1 MFALLGAIGI
11 VTGPH
16 WLGLA
21 DDRGSCGPPA
31 AAIPGH
37 PASPGRCGTMLGGAV
52 LAMLALEAALV
63 FNDFSL
69 EYVANHHAR
78 ATPFPFNVATA
89 WAALEGSIVLWGL
102 VLAIFTWFTWRTY
115 RRSPD
120 RLGAGA
126 LAVLGIVGVFFFGL
140 QLSVANP
147 FRVCVEAVANGCVGA
162 SPLPWAAAQAP
173 PDGPGPNPLL
183 QNHILMAI
191 HPPMLYL
198 GYVGLT
204 VPFAYAISALALGL
218 PGVEWLR
225 RSRRSTLVAWT
236 FLTLGI
242 TLGGWWAYEV
252 LSWGGYWAWDPVEN
266 ASFMPWLVAT
276 AFLHSALVQM
286 RRGALQA
293 WNFVLVITAFAL
305 TILGTFLTRSGTVAS
320 VHSFTQSA
328 IGPVLLGFLF
338 IVLVGS
344 FGLFAARSHLVAES
358 PRLDSLFSREGSFLL
373 NNLLLTIYAFIV
385 VTGTLY
391 PIVVEALSGDRVSV
405 GEPFF
410 NRLAVPLSFGLLLAM
425 GVGPLVPWK
434 DADPGVVAGRLR
446 LPLQI
451 GLLAGAVTV
460 ITTSRIGY
468 VVAAVVL
475 GVFVIASAISLLIET
490 GRPRCPGPGRDA
502 RHRDPPTAAIGHRL
516 LGGPAFAL
524 RRGPGRDRNG
534 AGRQPGVA
542 RRGRDVPGGHGSLRW
557 LRIDLPVP
565 VPGHRA
571 PSPGPGSHDRG
582 YRDGD
587 LVTTLQPR
595 ANFFGT
601 DTSGIT
607 TPAVHSGI
615 GGDLYLTLI
624 DIDPTGI
631 LLRLNTSPGI
641 WLLWTGGLVTTAGG
655 IWSLTARRRQPR
667 RGGGRCLNRFEA
679 VWPGSS
685 RPAWRCSS
693 SSSTLTAPDP
703 GRGSGPRP
711 RLSDPLP
718 GLPGGIDRRL
728 PIADSPRHDGLDRA
742 ANRRGAFRP
751 ADPRRIARF
760 LLRCACCSTLPWPAP
775 RCGSGWRRSPLSR
788 SGWQP
793 SSGGSGRR
801 HPGSATQEWSRR
813 LATPRGAGVR
823 ARLGRNR
830 ESPSARWFCFS
841 PGPGRW

>member
-1 MFALLGAIGI
+1 MFALLGSIGI
-11 VTGPH
+11 IT
-16 WLGLA
+16 
-21 DDRGSCGPPA
+21 
-31 AAIPGH
+31 
-37 PASPGRCGTMLGGAV
+37 GAV
-52 LAMLALEAALV
+52 GATWLTVEAIRAARGIDPDPERLTRPIGALLVGAILAMLALEAALV
-63 FNDFSL
+63 FNDFSV

-102 VLAIFTWFTWRTY
+102 VLAIFSWFTWRAY

-120 RLGAGA
+120 PLGAGA
-126 LAVLGIVGVFFFGL
+126 IAVMAIVGVFFFGL
-140 QLSVANP
+140 QISVANP
-147 FRVCVEAVANGCVGA
+147 FQVCVEAVANGCLDS
-162 SPLPWAAAQAP
+162 SPWPWAAAQAP

-204 VPFAYAISALALGL
+204 VPFAFAISALALGS

-236 FLTLGI
+236 FLSLGI

-276 AFLHSALVQM
+276 AFLHSALVQI

-344 FGLFAARSHLVAES
+344 FGLFAARSHLVSES

-434 DADPGVVAGRLR
+434 DAKASVVAGRLR

-475 GVFVIASAISLLIET
+475 GVVVIASAISLLIERA
-490 GRPRCPGPGRDA
+490 GRAA
-502 RHRDPPTAAIGHRL
+502 RA
-516 LGGPAFAL
+516 
-524 RRGPGRDRNG
+524 RNG
-534 AGRQPGVA
+534 KLGIEIRRQLSSDTGFWAGQLSHSGVA
-542 RRGRDVPGGHGSLRW
+542 LAVIGMALAANLALHGEVTMAPGDSIRFSGYELTYRSPFLMTEPHRRVQGATIEL
-557 LRIDLPVP
+557 
-565 VPGHRA
+565 
-571 PSPGPGSHDRG
+571 

-587 LVTTLQPR
+587 LVTTLRPR

-607 TPAVHSGI
+607 TPAVHSGL

-641 WLLWTGGLVTTAGG
+641 WLLWTGGLITTAGG
-655 IWSLTARRRQPR
+655 VWSITARRRNP
-667 RGGGRCLNRFEA
+667 
-679 VWPGSS
+679 
-685 RPAWRCSS
+685 
-693 SSSTLTAPDP
+693 
-703 GRGSGPRP
+703 
-711 RLSDPLP
+711 
-718 GLPGGIDRRL
+718 
-728 PIADSPRHDGLDRA
+728 
-742 ANRRGAFRP
+742 
-751 ADPRRIARF
+751 
-760 LLRCACCSTLPWPAP
+760 
-775 RCGSGWRRSPLSR
+775 
-788 SGWQP
+788 
-793 SSGGSGRR
+793 
-801 HPGSATQEWSRR
+801 
-813 LATPRGAGVR
+813 AGV
-823 ARLGRNR
+823 AVGV
-830 ESPSARWFCFS
+830 
-841 PGPGRW
+841 

>member
-11 VTGPH
+11 VTGVAGSF
-16 WLGLA
+16 WLTIA
-21 DDRGSCGPPA
+21 AVRNARKDDPDPEQLTRPVW
-31 AAIPGH
+31 
-37 PASPGRCGTMLGGAV
+37 TLLGGAT
-52 LAMLALEAALV
+52 LAMLALEAALI

-78 ATPFPFNVATA
+78 VTPFPFNVATA

-102 VLAIFTWFTWRTY
+102 VLATFTWFTWRSY
-115 RRSPD
+115 RRDPD

-126 LAVLGIVGVFFFGL
+126 LAVMGIVALFFFGL

-147 FRVCVEAVANGCVGA
+147 FQVCVEAVANGCISS

-218 PGVEWLR
+218 PGVAWLR

-344 FGLFAARSHLVAES
+344 FGLLASRSHLVAES
-358 PRLDSLFSREGSFLL
+358 PRLDSLLSREGSFLL

-391 PIVVEALSGDRVSV
+391 PIVVEAFSGDRVSV

-410 NRLAVPLSFGLLLAM
+410 NRLAVPLSFALLLAM

-434 DADPGVVAGRLR
+434 DADPRIVAGRLR
-446 LPLQI
+446 LPLQV
-451 GLLAGAVTV
+451 GLLAGAVMV

-468 VVAAVVL
+468 VVVAVVL
-475 GVFVIASAISLLIET
+475 GVFVITSAIALLIERAGRAARARNGRIGPEIRRQLRSDT
-490 GRPRCPGPGRDA
+490 GFWAGQLSHSGVA
-502 RHRDPPTAAIGHRL
+502 LVAIGMALAANLALHGEVEMAPGDTARFAGYELTYRSPFLTTEPHR
-516 LGGPAFAL
+516 
-524 RRGPGRDRNG
+524 RVQG
-534 AGRQPGVA
+534 ATIEV
-542 RRGRDVPGGHGSLRW
+542 
-557 LRIDLPVP
+557 
-565 VPGHRA
+565 
-571 PSPGPGSHDRG
+571 

-655 IWSLTARRRQPR
+655 IWSLTARRRQAA
-667 RGGGRCLNRFEA
+667 EVA
-679 VWPGSS
+679 V
-685 RPAWRCSS
+685 
-693 SSSTLTAPDP
+693 
-703 GRGSGPRP
+703 
-711 RLSDPLP
+711 
-718 GLPGGIDRRL
+718 
-728 PIADSPRHDGLDRA
+728 
-742 ANRRGAFRP
+742 
-751 ADPRRIARF
+751 
-760 LLRCACCSTLPWPAP
+760 
-775 RCGSGWRRSPLSR
+775 
-788 SGWQP
+788 
-793 SSGGSGRR
+793 
-801 HPGSATQEWSRR
+801 
-813 LATPRGAGVR
+813 GV
-823 ARLGRNR
+823 
-830 ESPSARWFCFS
+830 
-841 PGPGRW
+841 

>member
-1 MFALLGAIGI
+1 MSALLGAIGI
-11 VTGPH
+11 ITGVAGSV
-16 WLGLA
+16 WLTIA
-21 DDRGSCGPPA
+21 AVRNARGGDPDPERLTR
-31 AAIPGH
+31 PVW
-37 PASPGRCGTMLGGAV
+37 TLLGGAV
-52 LAMLALEAALV
+52 LAMLALEAALI

-78 ATPFPFNVATA
+78 VTPFPFNVATA

-102 VLAIFTWFTWRTY
+102 VLATFTWFMWRSY
-115 RRSPD
+115 RRAPD

-126 LAVLGIVGVFFFGL
+126 LAVMGIVGIFFFGL

-147 FRVCVEAVANGCVGA
+147 FQVCVEAVANGCLSS
-162 SPLPWAAAQAP
+162 SPLPWVAAQAP

-204 VPFAYAISALALGL
+204 VPFAYAISALSLGL

-276 AFLHSALVQM
+276 AFLHSALVQI

-344 FGLFAARSHLVAES
+344 FGLFAARSHLVSES

-391 PIVVEALSGDRVSV
+391 PIVVEAFSGDRVSV

-410 NRLAVPLSFGLLLAM
+410 NRLAVPVSFGLLLAM

-434 DADPGVVAGRLR
+434 DADPRVVVGRLR
-446 LPLQI
+446 LPLQV
-451 GLLAGAVTV
+451 GLVAGAVMV

-468 VVAAVVL
+468 VVTAVVL
-475 GVFVIASAISLLIET
+475 GVFVISSAIALLIDRASRAARARNGKIVPEIRRQLQADT
-490 GRPRCPGPGRDA
+490 GFWAGQLSHSGVA
-502 RHRDPPTAAIGHRL
+502 LVAIGMALAANLALHGEVEMAPGDTARFAGYELTYRSPFLTTEPHR
-516 LGGPAFAL
+516 
-524 RRGPGRDRNG
+524 RVQG
-534 AGRQPGVA
+534 ATIEV
-542 RRGRDVPGGHGSLRW
+542 
-557 LRIDLPVP
+557 
-565 VPGHRA
+565 
-571 PSPGPGSHDRG
+571 

-607 TPAVHSGI
+607 TPAVHSGVS
-615 GGDLYLTLI
+615 GDLYLTLI

-655 IWSLTARRRQPR
+655 IWSLTARRRQPA
-667 RGGGRCLNRFEA
+667 EVA
-679 VWPGSS
+679 V
-685 RPAWRCSS
+685 
-693 SSSTLTAPDP
+693 
-703 GRGSGPRP
+703 
-711 RLSDPLP
+711 
-718 GLPGGIDRRL
+718 
-728 PIADSPRHDGLDRA
+728 
-742 ANRRGAFRP
+742 
-751 ADPRRIARF
+751 
-760 LLRCACCSTLPWPAP
+760 
-775 RCGSGWRRSPLSR
+775 
-788 SGWQP
+788 
-793 SSGGSGRR
+793 
-801 HPGSATQEWSRR
+801 
-813 LATPRGAGVR
+813 GV
-823 ARLGRNR
+823 
-830 ESPSARWFCFS
+830 
-841 PGPGRW
+841 